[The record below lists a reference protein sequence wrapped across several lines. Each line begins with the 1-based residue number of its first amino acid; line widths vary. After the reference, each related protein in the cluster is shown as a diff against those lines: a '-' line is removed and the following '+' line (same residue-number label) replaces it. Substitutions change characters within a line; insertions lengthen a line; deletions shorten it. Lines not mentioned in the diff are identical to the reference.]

1 MSRSIRKSTENDL
14 PTLLSLADAG
24 RATMRLNGNME
35 QWTNGYPSQSDFE
48 DDIRRG
54 ISYIVED
61 EGKPIATFAFMP
73 DPEPTYLEIYQG
85 AWLNDK
91 PYHVIHRLAS
101 LPQQKGIF
109 DLVMDFSKTRTGNIR
124 IDTHR
129 DNAIMRHLI
138 EKHGFVYCGIVYMQN
153 GDERVAYQKIIGNEH

>member
-1 MSRSIRKSTENDL
+1 MNRSIRKSTVNDIS
-14 PTLLSLADAG
+14 TLLALADAG

-35 QWTNGYPSQSDFE
+35 QWINGYPSLSDFE
-48 DDIRRG
+48 DDIQRG

-61 EGKPIATFAFMP
+61 NGKAIATFVFMP
-73 DPEPTYLEIYQG
+73 CPEPTYLEIYQG
-85 AWLNDK
+85 AWLNDE

-109 DLVMDFSKTRTGNIR
+109 DLVMDFCKTKTTNIR

-129 DNAIMRHLI
+129 DNAIMRHLM
-138 EKHGFVYCGIVYMQN
+138 EKHGFVYCGIVYMMN
-153 GDERVAYQKIIGNEH
+153 GDERVAYQKVLKR